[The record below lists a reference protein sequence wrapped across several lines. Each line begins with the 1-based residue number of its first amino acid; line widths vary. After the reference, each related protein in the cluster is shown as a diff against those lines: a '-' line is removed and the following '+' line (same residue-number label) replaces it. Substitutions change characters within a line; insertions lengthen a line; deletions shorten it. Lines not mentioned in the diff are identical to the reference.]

1 MVEKQFK
8 FLKKMIMEATK
19 HELQRC
25 VTYLTLLYK
34 LHLYLYCV
42 THCIRNVG
50 WRAASCLWRAYMGYR
65 TVQA

>member
-25 VTYLTLLYK
+25 DMYDIIVQVTCVP
-34 LHLYLYCV
+34 YCV
-42 THCIRNVG
+42 THCIGNVG
-50 WRAASCLWRAYMGYR
+50 WHAASCLWRAYMGYR